1 MELEMTVNNIRKMG
15 FLSFFCPKNRMKR
28 KRIEKN
34 LNPLFSV
41 RHMVLALDELPLGRA
56 CLHPHMDR
64 TNIFK
69 KIAKIN
75 MITKFNI

>member
-1 MELEMTVNNIRKMG
+1 MELEMNINIAKMG

-41 RHMVLALDELPLGRA
+41 RLMVLALDKLPPGRA
-56 CLHPHMDR
+56 CLHPHTDR
-64 TNIFK
+64 TNIFNKLEK
-69 KIAKIN
+69 KN
-75 MITKFNI
+75 MITNFNI